1 MVERLGRTHKLGLV
15 GSGLSISGFGWR
27 QRNCRRLCF
36 AVSFSAER
44 SPALAQLD
52 AAFAFALAGFVRGLC
67 EKLDTPPDV
76 VKNMV
81 AVPSRL

>member
-44 SPALAQLD
+44 SPALAKLLP
-52 AAFAFALAGFVRGLC
+52 AYAWEPAGFVRGLC
-67 EKLDTPPDV
+67 E
-76 VKNMV
+76 
-81 AVPSRL
+81 